1 MTNKKMVA
9 EFVPT
14 TAEEAGYEPGKGDAY
29 DYAPQWMVIPD
40 LYATEHVQ
48 DPLAVVKLFHPL
60 SNWTWYIV
68 ESDGDRCFGLVDGF
82 EMEMGYFSLDELRS
96 IEVLGLR
103 VERDLYF
110 KPTPIHELKRRLRGG
125 S

>member
-1 MTNKKMVA
+1 MTNKKTVA

-29 DYAPQWMVIPD
+29 DYVPQWMIIPD
-40 LYATEHVQ
+40 LYATEPVR

-68 ESDGDRCFGLVDGF
+68 ESDGDCCFGLV
-82 EMEMGYFSLDELRS
+82 ENS
-96 IEVLGLR
+96 IRPAGPLSRAR
-103 VERDLYF
+103 VRVSQVVSGAE
-110 KPTPIHELKRRLRGG
+110 I
-125 S
+125 SS